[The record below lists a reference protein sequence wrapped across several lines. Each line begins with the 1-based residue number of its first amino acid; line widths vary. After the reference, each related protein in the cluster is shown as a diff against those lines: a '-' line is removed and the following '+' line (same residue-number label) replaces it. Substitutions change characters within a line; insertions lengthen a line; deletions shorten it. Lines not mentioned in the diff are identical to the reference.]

1 MVLVS
6 EQKCCTISNL
16 WFNYSLDKLKFIY
29 KELDFREY
37 SYQSIRVAAEQF
49 RNLQNV
55 VFLVN
60 SRITCEFH

>member
-1 MVLVS
+1 M
-6 EQKCCTISNL
+6 